1 MPKAFSSSETK
12 SYRVLESPSGQS
24 NDILID
30 LTQHYKFKV
39 GGAEKTVNSLIT
51 LKRDPKTGLI
61 VHHEEMWDHK
71 ENKDGSDGFKGKL
84 SEIRKK
90 MDAKMVNMGVS
101 SDPNK
106 V

>member
-1 MPKAFSSSETK
+1 MPKAFSVSETK
-12 SYRVLESPSGQS
+12 SYRVLQQPSNSP
-24 NDILID
+24 DILLD

-39 GGAEKTVNSLIT
+39 GGAEKDVNSLIT

-61 VHHEEMWDHK
+61 QHHEEEWDHK
-71 ENKDGSDGFKGKL
+71 PNKDGDDGFMGKIQEL
-84 SEIRKK
+84 RKK
-90 MDAKMVNMGVS
+90 ADAKLVEKTVT